1 MKQDQVP
8 FIGDQVILIINLIV
22 QLIKNYYMSAL
33 IPGRVNQITF
43 SQELVYIPGLPS
55 LDLVFVAALFT
66 ITHHIITLVKQS
78 HCICVKSV

>member
-8 FIGDQVILIINLIV
+8 FIGDQVIVIIV
-22 QLIKNYYMSAL
+22 QLIKNYYRSAMIL
-33 IPGRVNQITF
+33 GRVNQIAF
-43 SQELVYIPGLPS
+43 SPELVHIPGLPS

-66 ITHHIITLVKQS
+66 ITHYIITLVKES